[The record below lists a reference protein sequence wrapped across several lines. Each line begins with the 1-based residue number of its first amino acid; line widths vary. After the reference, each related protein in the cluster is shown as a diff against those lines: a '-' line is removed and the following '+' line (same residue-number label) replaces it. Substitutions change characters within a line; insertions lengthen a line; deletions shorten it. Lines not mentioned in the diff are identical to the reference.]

1 MKLQNEQ
8 LDDFDVLVQSLYQT
22 VYSSEIKGRVIV
34 FPSERSYIK
43 SCNKDYSIAQNK
55 IAEEVISLYELKQQ
69 KKAELKKCRQ
79 DNPQNK
85 EGIAKLEELSN
96 VISNRIKVLRR
107 LADAIALKVFNN
119 RPWIAKR
126 FVLHV
131 RLQEPDIPAIKSN
144 LEVANQLNKAYPQ
157 HFWLVTN
164 LTTYIAV
171 GDLLVRYYTK
181 QTFKWDII
189 ELKIGEINKYLLN
202 LLNSENPPNQEMV
215 AALDSHTAKQLE
227 RMIKQKDRTNEILN
241 FINKGKGKDIKT
253 GIPLILNDKEITWK
267 HYDKEL
273 RETIEGAKK
282 EQVALCVIDNCLT
295 VFASTLSDKETFHLL
310 YHIVYGGRGCTFED
324 NWQSD
329 GRHDIRKMNKLLNHY
344 YVKDL
349 ILHNMNAASYTP
361 FYNLPIVDVLSDLL
375 FNKMRILLYL
385 DIYEYLGLFHQCGF
399 KIEAFSKR
407 ETIYVKN
414 KEANIPLINERAIKL
429 ISPNGKAIGLG
440 KGTLCRI
447 FFDVVT
453 PSSTIQT
460 FE

>member
-8 LDDFDVLVQSLYQT
+8 LADFEVLIQSLYQT
-22 VYSSEIKGRVIV
+22 TYSSEIKGNVIV
-34 FPSERSYIK
+34 FPSKRAYIE
-43 SCNKDYSIAQNK
+43 SCNRDYNIAQNK
-55 IAEEVISLYELKQQ
+55 IAKEVIGLYELKQQ

-79 DNPQNK
+79 DNRQNK
-85 EGIAKLEELSN
+85 EGIANLKELID
-96 VISNRIKVLRR
+96 VIRNRIRVLRR

-119 RPWIAKR
+119 QPWIAKR
-126 FVLHV
+126 FILHA

-144 LEVANQLNKAYPQ
+144 LEVANQLNNAYPQ

-171 GDLLVRYYTK
+171 GDLLVRYYTR

-202 LLNSENPPNQEMV
+202 LLNSENSPSHETIS
-215 AALDSHTAKQLE
+215 ALDSHSAKQLE

-253 GIPLILNDKEITWK
+253 GIPLILNDKEIKWNY
-267 HYDKEL
+267 YDNEL

-324 NWQSD
+324 NWPSD
-329 GRHDIRKMNKLLNHY
+329 GRHDIRKMGKLLKHY

-361 FYNLPIVDVLSDLL
+361 FYNFPIVDVLSDLL

-385 DIYEYLGLFHQCGF
+385 DIYAYVELFYQCGF

-407 ETIYVKN
+407 ETIYVKK
-414 KEANIPLINERAIKL
+414 KEANIPMINERAIKL
-429 ISPNGKAIGLG
+429 ISPTGKAIGLG

-447 FFDVVT
+447 FFDIVK

>member
-1 MKLQNEQ
+1 
-8 LDDFDVLVQSLYQT
+8 
-22 VYSSEIKGRVIV
+22 
-34 FPSERSYIK
+34 
-43 SCNKDYSIAQNK
+43 
-55 IAEEVISLYELKQQ
+55 
-69 KKAELKKCRQ
+69 
-79 DNPQNK
+79 
-85 EGIAKLEELSN
+85 
-96 VISNRIKVLRR
+96 
-107 LADAIALKVFNN
+107 
-119 RPWIAKR
+119 
-126 FVLHV
+126 
-131 RLQEPDIPAIKSN
+131 
-144 LEVANQLNKAYPQ
+144 VANQLNNAHPQ

-171 GDLLVRYYTK
+171 GDLLVRYYTE
-181 QTFKWDII
+181 QAFKWDII
-189 ELKIGEINKYLLN
+189 ELKVGEINEYLLS

-241 FINKGKGKDIKT
+241 FINKGKGTDIKT
-253 GIPLILNDKEITWK
+253 GMPIILDDKEIAWK

-282 EQVALCVIDNCLT
+282 KQVALCVIDNCLT

-361 FYNLPIVDVLSDLL
+361 FYSLPIVDVLSDLL

-385 DIYEYLGLFHQCGF
+385 DIYEYLKLFHQCGF
-399 KIEAFSKR
+399 KIETFSKR
-407 ETIYVKN
+407 ETIYVKK
-414 KEANIPLINERAIKL
+414 KEANIPLINEKGIKL
-429 ISPNGKAIGLG
+429 ISSNGKSIGLG

-447 FFDVVT
+447 FFDIVK